1 MGAHNMEFFIIAAL
15 ILSNGILAMSEIA
28 LVSLRKSNLAS
39 DAKSG
44 SKSAKEALALAENPD
59 RFFSTVQIGITLIG
73 ILTGIYSG
81 EAVAGRFAECLAS
94 AGVPQKWATLGAQGA
109 IVLAATYLT
118 LIFGELV
125 PKRIGL
131 AAPERV
137 AKLVAA
143 PMTLLSRATA
153 PFVWILSKSS
163 TAVLKIMGISQ
174 VKSRVTEREIKSLVE
189 EAEAGGEVQPVERSI
204 VERVFSL
211 GDRYVESIMTPRNDI
226 VKIDAS
232 LSNAQIGELIRKSP
246 HTVYPVTDGSLD
258 EILGTASLEDLFGR
272 LDEPGFSIR
281 SALKPVHYFKD
292 DTKVYNALE
301 QMRELRLKNAI
312 ISNEFG
318 VTLGIVTLNDIID
331 AVLGDMP
338 EANEEDDIVRRA
350 DGTFLVNGQC
360 PFHDFLIFFEIDD
373 HTQTCN
379 TVGGL
384 ILSLLKRI
392 PKAGERVEW
401 NGFELEVVDMDG
413 ARIDKIIAKRQ
424 PVDFE
429 A

>member
-1 MGAHNMEFFIIAAL
+1 MEFVIIAAL

-39 DAKSG
+39 DAKGG
-44 SKSAKEALALAENPD
+44 SKSAKEALALAESPD

-81 EAVAGRFAECLAS
+81 EAIAGKFGECLAS
-94 AGVPQKWATLGAQGA
+94 AGVPQKWATLGAQGTV
-109 IVLAATYLT
+109 VLAATYLT
-118 LIFGELV
+118 LIFGEL
-125 PKRIGL
+125 
-131 AAPERV
+131 APERV

-143 PMTLLSRATA
+143 PMTLLSKATA

-163 TAVLKIMGISQ
+163 TAVLKLMGISQ

-189 EAEAGGEVQPVERSI
+189 EAEAGGEVQPVERNI

-232 LSNAQIGELIRKSP
+232 FSNRQIEELVKKHP

-258 EILGTASLEDLFGR
+258 EILGTVSLEDLFGR
-272 LDEPGFSIR
+272 LGEPGFSIR

-373 HTQTCN
+373 QTQTCN

-384 ILSLLKRI
+384 ILALLKRI

-413 ARIDKIIAKRQ
+413 ARIDKIIAKRL

>member
-1 MGAHNMEFFIIAAL
+1 MEFVIIAAL

-44 SKSAKEALALAENPD
+44 SKSAKEALALAESPD

-81 EAVAGRFAECLAS
+81 EAIAGKFGECLAS
-94 AGVPQKWATLGAQGA
+94 AGVPQKWATLGAQGTV
-109 IVLAATYLT
+109 VLAATYLT

-143 PMTLLSRATA
+143 PMTLLSKATA

-163 TAVLKIMGISQ
+163 TAVLKLMGISQ

-189 EAEAGGEVQPVERSI
+189 EAEAGGEVQPVERNI

-226 VKIDAS
+226 VEIDAS
-232 LSNAQIGELIRKSP
+232 LSNAQIEETIRKRP

-258 EILGTASLEDLFGR
+258 EILGTVSLEDLFGR
-272 LDEPGFSIR
+272 LCEPGFSIR

-373 HTQTCN
+373 QTQTCN

-384 ILSLLKRI
+384 ILALLKRI

-413 ARIDKIIAKRQ
+413 ARIDKIIAKRL

>member
-1 MGAHNMEFFIIAAL
+1 MEFFIIAAL
-15 ILSNGILAMSEIA
+15 IISNGILAMSEIA

-39 DAKSG
+39 DAKGG
-44 SKSAKEALALAENPD
+44 SKSAKEALALAESPD

-81 EAVAGRFAECLAS
+81 EAIAGKFGECLAS
-94 AGVPQKWATLGAQGA
+94 AGVPQKWATLGAQGTV
-109 IVLAATYLT
+109 VLAATYLT

-143 PMTLLSRATA
+143 PMTLLSKATA

-163 TAVLKIMGISQ
+163 TTVLKLMGISQ
-174 VKSRVTEREIKSLVE
+174 VKSKVTEREIKSLVE
-189 EAEAGGEVQPVERSI
+189 EAEAGGEVQPVERNI

-232 LSNAQIGELIRKSP
+232 FSNRQIEELVKKHP

-258 EILGTASLEDLFGR
+258 EILGTVSLEDLFGR
-272 LDEPGFSIR
+272 LGEPGFSIR

-373 HTQTCN
+373 QTQTCN

-384 ILSLLKRI
+384 ILALLKRI

-413 ARIDKIIAKRQ
+413 ARIDKIIAKRL
-424 PVDFE
+424 PADFE

>member
-1 MGAHNMEFFIIAAL
+1 MEFVIIAAL

-44 SKSAKEALALAENPD
+44 SKSAKEALALAESPD

-81 EAVAGRFAECLAS
+81 EAIAGKFGECLAS
-94 AGVPQKWATLGAQGA
+94 AGVPQKWATLGAQGTV
-109 IVLAATYLT
+109 VLAATYLT

-143 PMTLLSRATA
+143 PMTLLSKATA

-163 TAVLKIMGISQ
+163 TAVLKLMGISQ

-189 EAEAGGEVQPVERSI
+189 EAEAGGEVQPVERNI

-226 VKIDAS
+226 VEIDAS
-232 LSNAQIGELIRKSP
+232 LSNAQIEETIRKHP

-258 EILGTASLEDLFGR
+258 EILGTVSLEDLFGR
-272 LDEPGFSIR
+272 LGEPGFSIR

-373 HTQTCN
+373 QTQTCN

-384 ILSLLKRI
+384 ILALLKRI

-413 ARIDKIIAKRQ
+413 ARIDKIIAKRL

>member
-1 MGAHNMEFFIIAAL
+1 MEFFIIAAL
-15 ILSNGILAMSEIA
+15 IISNGILAMSEIA

-39 DAKSG
+39 DAKGG
-44 SKSAKEALALAENPD
+44 SKSAKEALALAESPD

-81 EAVAGRFAECLAS
+81 EAIAGKFGECLAS
-94 AGVPQKWATLGAQGA
+94 AGVPQKWATLGAQGTV
-109 IVLAATYLT
+109 VLAATYLT

-143 PMTLLSRATA
+143 PMTLLSKATA

-163 TAVLKIMGISQ
+163 TAVLKLMGISQ

-189 EAEAGGEVQPVERSI
+189 EAEAGGEVQPVERNI

-226 VKIDAS
+226 VKIDAAF
-232 LSNAQIGELIRKSP
+232 SNRQIEELVKKHP

-258 EILGTASLEDLFGR
+258 EILGTVSLEDLFGR
-272 LDEPGFSIR
+272 LGEPGFSIR

-292 DTKVYNALE
+292 DTKVYIALE

-373 HTQTCN
+373 RTQTCN

-384 ILSLLKRI
+384 ILALLKRI
-392 PKAGERVEW
+392 PKAGEKVEW

-413 ARIDKIIAKRQ
+413 ARIDKIIAKRL

>member
-1 MGAHNMEFFIIAAL
+1 MEFFIIAAL
-15 ILSNGILAMSEIA
+15 IISNGILAMSEIA

-39 DAKSG
+39 DAKGG
-44 SKSAKEALALAENPD
+44 SKSAKEALALAESPD

-81 EAVAGRFAECLAS
+81 EAIAGKFGECLAS
-94 AGVPQKWATLGAQGA
+94 AGVPQKWATLGAQGTV
-109 IVLAATYLT
+109 VLAATYLT

-143 PMTLLSRATA
+143 PMTLLSKATA

-163 TAVLKIMGISQ
+163 TAVLKLMGISQ

-189 EAEAGGEVQPVERSI
+189 EAEAGGEVQPVERNI

-232 LSNAQIGELIRKSP
+232 FSNRQIEELVKKHP

-258 EILGTASLEDLFGR
+258 EILGSVSLEDLFGR
-272 LDEPGFSIR
+272 LGEPGFSIR

-373 HTQTCN
+373 QTQTCN

-384 ILSLLKRI
+384 ILALLKRI

-413 ARIDKIIAKRQ
+413 ARIDKIIAKRL
-424 PVDFE
+424 PADFE